1 MMEKP
6 ENTEQLIAPGI
17 TNRERNTKVPTPDR
31 RRLSVAHLVAAVAAT
46 TPGAVALR
54 AACGELIYG
63 ELNARANRLARYL
76 ESLGI
81 GPEVP
86 VGICLERSFDQI
98 TACLAVLKAGGAFLP
113 LDPSWPEE
121 RIKFLL
127 DDARA
132 PVVITTALRAEQ
144 LAGENRVAVAPE
156 RDGGI
161 IARFDAR
168 EFSANVKRENLAYVI
183 FTSGSTGEPKGVEVT
198 HGNLLNLIFWHRS
211 AFGITAADRAS
222 HLAGLG
228 FDASIWEVWPYL
240 TAGASVSLVSEAPR
254 TSPDLLRKWLIDE
267 KINIAFVPTA
277 LAEPMIAAE
286 WPADTALR
294 FLLTGADTLHSYAR
308 PNLPFAVVNNYG
320 PTECAVVATSGVV
333 PAQTDISGVPT
344 IGRPIANTQ
353 IYLLDE
359 NRQPVAPGQIGEIY
373 IGGTSVGREYRN
385 RPQMTAERFLPDPFR
400 GVAGARMY
408 RTGDLGCLLPD
419 GEIAFHGRIDEQEKI
434 RGHRVEPA
442 EIATALNRNPQVAS
456 SAVVARSRGNEKQL
470 VAYVVPAE
478 STEPT
483 AAELRD
489 FLTGLLPDYMI
500 PAAFVKL
507 ASLPLTASGKLDKK
521 ALPEPSSDNALGTDG
536 YHAPETPTERCLADI
551 VAGVLGAE
559 RVGINDNFFLLG
571 GHSLLGTQLVLRAR
585 DAFGVELTLLH
596 LFEAQT
602 VGKLAATIER
612 LVMEKLEAMSEEEAQ
627 QRIAG

>member
-6 ENTEQLIAPGI
+6 ENTEQLIPPGI
-17 TNRERNTKVPTPDR
+17 TNREHNTKVPTPDR

-46 TPGAVALR
+46 SPGAVALR
-54 AACGELIYG
+54 AACGELTYG
-63 ELNARANRLARYL
+63 QLNARANRLARYL
-76 ESLGI
+76 ESLGV

-86 VGICLERSFDQI
+86 VGLCLERSFDQI

-121 RIKFLL
+121 RIKLLL

-156 RDGGI
+156 RDAGI

-168 EFSANVKRENLAYVI
+168 ESSANVKRENLAYVI

-333 PAQTDISGVPT
+333 PSQTDISGVPT

-353 IYLLDE
+353 IYLLNE

-456 SAVVARSRGNEKQL
+456 SAVVARSRGKEKQL

-507 ASLPLTASGKLDKK
+507 ASLPLTTSGKLDKK
-521 ALPEPSSDNALGTDG
+521 ALPEPSSENALDTAG

-585 DAFGVELTLLH
+585 DAFGVDLTLLH

>member
-6 ENTEQLIAPGI
+6 ENTEQLIPPGI
-17 TNRERNTKVPTPDR
+17 TNREHNTKVPTPDR

-46 TPGAVALR
+46 SPGAVALR
-54 AACGELIYG
+54 AACGELTYG
-63 ELNARANRLARYL
+63 QLNARANRLARYL
-76 ESLGI
+76 ESLGV

-86 VGICLERSFDQI
+86 VGLCLERSFDQI

-113 LDPSWPEE
+113 LDPFWPEE
-121 RIKFLL
+121 RIKLLL

-144 LAGENRVAVAPE
+144 LAGENRVTVAPE
-156 RDGGI
+156 RDAGI

-168 EFSANVKRENLAYVI
+168 ESSANVKRENLAYVI

-333 PAQTDISGVPT
+333 PSQTDISGVPT

-353 IYLLDE
+353 IYLLNE

-456 SAVVARSRGNEKQL
+456 SAVVARSRGKEKQL

-507 ASLPLTASGKLDKK
+507 ASLPLTTSGKLDKK
-521 ALPEPSSDNALGTDG
+521 ALPEPSSENALDTAG

-585 DAFGVELTLLH
+585 DAFGVDLTLLH

>member
-1 MMEKP
+1 
-6 ENTEQLIAPGI
+6 
-17 TNRERNTKVPTPDR
+17 
-31 RRLSVAHLVAAVAAT
+31 
-46 TPGAVALR
+46 
-54 AACGELIYG
+54 
-63 ELNARANRLARYL
+63 
-76 ESLGI
+76 
-81 GPEVP
+81 
-86 VGICLERSFDQI
+86 
-98 TACLAVLKAGGAFLP
+98 VLKAGGAFLP

-121 RIKFLL
+121 RIKLLL

-132 PVVITTALRAEQ
+132 PVVITSVSRAEQ

-286 WPADTALR
+286 WPADIALR

-400 GVAGARMY
+400 SVAGARMY

-419 GEIAFHGRIDEQEKI
+419 GEIAFHGRMDEQEKI

-456 SAVVARSRGNEKQL
+456 SAVVARSRGKEKQL

-478 STEPT
+478 SMEPT

-507 ASLPLTASGKLDKK
+507 ASLPLTTSGKLDRK

-551 VAGVLGAE
+551 VAGVLGAD

>member
-17 TNRERNTKVPTPDR
+17 TNREHNAKVPTPDR

-46 TPGAVALR
+46 SPGAVALR
-54 AACGELIYG
+54 AACGELTYG
-63 ELNARANRLARYL
+63 DLNARANRLARYL
-76 ESLGI
+76 ESLGV

-121 RIKFLL
+121 RIKLLL

-132 PVVITTALRAEQ
+132 PVVITSVSRAEQ

-211 AFGITAADRAS
+211 TFGITAADRAS

-254 TSPDLLRKWLIDE
+254 TSPDLLRKWLVDE

-286 WPADTALR
+286 WPVDTALR

-419 GEIAFHGRIDEQEKI
+419 GEIAFHGRMDEQEKI

-456 SAVVARSRGNEKQL
+456 SAVVARSRGKEKQL

-478 STEPT
+478 SMEPT

-507 ASLPLTASGKLDKK
+507 ASLPLTTSGKLDRK

-551 VAGVLGAE
+551 VAGILGAD